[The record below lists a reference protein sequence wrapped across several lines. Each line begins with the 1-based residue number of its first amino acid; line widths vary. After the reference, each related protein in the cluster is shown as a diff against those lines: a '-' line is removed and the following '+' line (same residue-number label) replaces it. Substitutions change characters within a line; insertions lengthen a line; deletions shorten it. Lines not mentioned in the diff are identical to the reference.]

1 MRVFGTS
8 GFRGYV
14 NEKLSPLNVLKLALA
29 FSSFLSGDRIAVGR
43 DARLG
48 NRVIHPIF
56 VSGLLAGGSDVI
68 DFGLTSTPALL
79 HGMKGRSAGAAM
91 ITGSHTPPDIH
102 GILLFRRDTAEIF
115 GGEEREIE
123 DIFKGERFQLAALDD
138 LGEVE
143 AEDALPSYR
152 EDVRREFPT
161 LSGEIVLDSGHSP
174 AVRDFL
180 YVLNDLEIRVLNGE
194 VRGDF
199 PNRPPEPD
207 RRSLELLGRIVR
219 EEGAMFGLSLDG
231 DGDRAIF
238 VDERGGIVPP
248 DRLGILFALEEAR
261 SRGIRKVAC
270 PVNTTGAVEI
280 LREYGIEI
288 VYTKVGPPAMAEAI
302 LEKGAGFAFE
312 ESGKY
317 IWPGNILYGDPVYAT
332 AKLLQILDGEA
343 LSRSLSWIPERHTRK
358 GAIPCPDPLKE
369 RLLLEIEALIE
380 PVGDLIRIDGVKVLL
395 DDGSWMLFRPS
406 GTEPVFRY
414 HVDAP
419 TKERALELERKALS
433 LIRSAGKAAG
443 LENLN

>member
-14 NEKLSPLNVLKLALA
+14 DEKLNPFNVVKLALA

-48 NRVIHPIF
+48 NRVIHPAF
-56 VSGLLAGGSDVI
+56 VSGLLAGGSDVV

-79 HGMKGRSAGAAM
+79 HGMKGRSEGAAM

-115 GGEEREIE
+115 GDEEREIE
-123 DIFKGERFQLAALDD
+123 EIFERERFQLASLDG
-138 LGEVE
+138 LGKLEIG
-143 AEDALPSYR
+143 DALPSYR
-152 EDVRREFPT
+152 EDVRREFPI
-161 LSGEIVLDSGHSP
+161 LRGRIVLDAGHSP

-180 YVLNDLEIRVLNGE
+180 YVLDDLEIKVLNGE

-207 RRSLELLGRIVR
+207 QKSLELLGRIIR
-219 EEGAMFGLSLDG
+219 EEGATFGLSLDG

-238 VDERGGIVPP
+238 VNERGEMVPP

-261 SRGIRKVAC
+261 GRGIRKVAC
-270 PVNTTGAVEI
+270 PVNTTGAVEV
-280 LREYGIEI
+280 LREHGIEVI
-288 VYTKVGPPAMAEAI
+288 YTKVGPPAMAEAI
-302 LEKGAGFAFE
+302 LRKGAGFAFE

-317 IWPGNILYGDPVYAT
+317 IWPENILYGDPVYAT
-332 AKLLQILDGEA
+332 AKLLQLLDGRA
-343 LSRSLSWIPERHTRK
+343 LSESLSWIPKRYTRK
-358 GAIPCPDPLKE
+358 GAVPCPDHMKG
-369 RLLLEIEALIE
+369 RLLSEIEALIGSL
-380 PVGDLIRIDGVKVLL
+380 GDLIRIDGVKVLL

-419 TKERALELERKALS
+419 TEERALELERKALS

>member
-8 GFRGYV
+8 GFRGYI
-14 NEKLSPLNVLKLALA
+14 NGKLNPLNVVKLALS
-29 FSSFLSGDRIAVGR
+29 FSTFLSGGRVAVGR

-48 NRVIHPIF
+48 NRVIHPSF

-79 HGMKGRSAGAAM
+79 HGMKGRGDGASM

-102 GILLFRRDTAEIF
+102 GILLFRGDTAEIF
-115 GGEEREIE
+115 GRDEREIE
-123 DIFKGERFQLAALDD
+123 SIFEGERFQLAPLDD

-143 AEDALPSYR
+143 RGDPLPSYR
-152 EDVRREFPT
+152 EDVRGEFPT
-161 LSGEIVLDSGHSP
+161 LSGTIVLDSGHSP

-180 YVLNDLEIRVLNGE
+180 GVLDDLEIRVLNGQI
-194 VRGDF
+194 RGDF
-199 PNRPPEPD
+199 PDRPPEPD
-207 RRSLELLGRIVR
+207 RRSLRLLGETVR
-219 EEGAMFGLSLDG
+219 ENGATFGLSLDG

-238 VDERGGIVPP
+238 VDERGEVIPP
-248 DRLGILFALEEAR
+248 DRLGILFALEEAK
-261 SRGIRKVAC
+261 SRGIRRVAC
-270 PVNTTGAVEI
+270 PVNTTGAVEV
-280 LREYGIEI
+280 LREHGIEI
-288 VYTKVGPPAMAEAI
+288 IYTRVGPPAMAEAI
-302 LEKGAGFAFE
+302 LERGAGFAFE

-332 AKLLQILDGEA
+332 ARLLQILDGVP

-358 GAIPCPDPLKE
+358 GAVLCPDHLKE
-369 RLLLEIEALIE
+369 RLLSEVEALVE
-380 PVGDLIRIDGVKVLL
+380 PLGDPIRIDGVKVLL
-395 DDGSWMLFRPS
+395 EDGSWMLFRPS

-419 TKERALELERKALS
+419 TAGRALELEREALS
-433 LIRSAGKAAG
+433 LIRSAGRAAG

>member
-14 NEKLSPLNVLKLALA
+14 NEKLNPLNVIKLALA
-29 FSSFLSGDRIAVGR
+29 FSSFLSDGRIAVGR

-48 NRVIHPIF
+48 NRIIHPTF

-79 HGMKGRSAGAAM
+79 HGMRERSEGAAM

-115 GGEEREIE
+115 GDEEREIE
-123 DIFKGERFQLAALDD
+123 EIFERERFHLASLDN
-138 LGEVE
+138 LGKLENG
-143 AEDALPSYR
+143 DALTRYR

-161 LSGEIVLDSGHSP
+161 LRGRVVLDAGHSP

-180 YVLNDLEIRVLNGE
+180 YILDDLEMKVLHGE

-207 RRSLELLGRIVR
+207 QKSLELLGKIVR
-219 EEGAMFGLSLDG
+219 DEGATFGLSLDG

-238 VDERGGIVPP
+238 VDEKGDVVPP

-261 SRGIRKVAC
+261 ERGIRKVAC
-270 PVNTTGAVEI
+270 PVNTTGAVEA
-280 LREYGIEI
+280 LREHGIEI

-302 LEKGAGFAFE
+302 LRKGAGFAFE

-332 AKLLQILDGEA
+332 AKLLQVLDGMS
-343 LSRSLSWIPERHTRK
+343 LSESLSWIPERYTKK
-358 GAIPCPDPLKE
+358 GAIPCPDHLKE
-369 RLLLEIEALIE
+369 KLLFKIETLIE
-380 PVGDLIRIDGVKVLL
+380 PLGDLIKIDGVKVLL

-419 TKERALELERKALS
+419 TKEKALELERKALS
-433 LIRSAGKAAG
+433 LIRSAGKTAG

>member
-14 NEKLSPLNVLKLALA
+14 NGKLNPLNVIKLALS
-29 FSSFLSGDRIAVGR
+29 FSSFLSGGRIAVGR

-48 NRVIHPIF
+48 NKIIHPTF

-79 HGMKGRSAGAAM
+79 HGMKGRSEGAAM

-102 GILLFRRDTAEIF
+102 GILLFRGDTAEIF
-115 GGEEREIE
+115 GDEEREIE
-123 DIFKGERFQLAALDD
+123 EIFEGERFQFVGLED
-138 LGEVE
+138 LSEVE
-143 AEDALPSYR
+143 RGDALPSYR
-152 EDVRREFPT
+152 EDVRSEFPT
-161 LSGEIVLDSGHSP
+161 LKGRIILDSGHSP

-180 YVLNDLEIRVLNGE
+180 HVLDGLEMRVLNGE
-194 VRGDF
+194 IRGDF

-207 RRSLELLGRIVR
+207 QKSLGLLGRIVR
-219 EEGAMFGLSLDG
+219 EESAIFGLSLDG

-238 VDERGGIVPP
+238 VDERGEVVPP

-288 VYTKVGPPAMAEAI
+288 TYTKVGPPAMASAI
-302 LEKGAGFAFE
+302 LRKGAGFAFE

-332 AKLLQILDGEA
+332 AKLLRILDGRS
-343 LSRSLSWIPERHTRK
+343 LSESLSWIPKRYTRK
-358 GAIPCPDPLKE
+358 GAIPCPDHLKG
-369 RLLLEIEALIE
+369 RLLSEVEALVE
-380 PVGDLIRIDGVKVLL
+380 PLGDMIKIDGVKVVL
-395 DDGSWMLFRPS
+395 DDGSWMLLRPS

-419 TKERALELERKALS
+419 TKGRTLELERKALS
-433 LIRSAGKAAG
+433 MIRSAGKTAG